1 MDELLAKSIHF
12 SISQFVFGLIDR
24 LAFEIESHDSI
35 AGSTE
40 CVCDAFVEW
49 AVTGVGLAWKLHD
62 GGERPR
68 ALCVHEGDAACE
80 KSEVKASKAEVA
92 RNQVAQLV
100 EDFRIAGQ

>member
-1 MDELLAKSIHF
+1 MDELLAKSIPL
-12 SISQFVFGLIDR
+12 SIIQFVFGLIDR

-49 AVTGVGLAWKLHD
+49 AVTGVGLAWNLHD

-68 ALCVHEGDAACE
+68 ALCVDEGDAS
-80 KSEVKASKAEVA
+80 SEKAEVQPA
-92 RNQVAQLV
+92 NAQVAQEKPTEFV
-100 EDFRIAGQ
+100 ENFKIAG

>member
-1 MDELLAKSIHF
+1 MDELFAKSIHL

-49 AVTGVGLAWKLHD
+49 AVTGVGLAWNLHD
-62 GGERPR
+62 GGERSR
-68 ALCVHEGDAACE
+68 ALCVDEGDAS
-80 KSEVKASKAEVA
+80 SEKAEVQPA
-92 RNQVAQLV
+92 NAQVAQEKPTEFV
-100 EDFRIAGQ
+100 ENFKIAG